1 MDRIYLIIFLVLIG
15 AFIYWYQKNILK
27 FKYNKS
33 NKKTRIKSKSR
44 KSKKKSKSHR
54 SKKLKKSKKSRKLR
68 NNDTEDS
75 DGNIDTDSTDSR
87 ITRKKDKLKKAYH
100 KPHGDTPSL
109 DSLSMGGNSRGTQ
122 ESGDYS
128 LDSASS
134 SDFLSRGK

>member
-33 NKKTRIKSKSR
+33 KKKKRTKSKSR
-44 KSKKKSKSHR
+44 KLKKKSKLHR
-54 SKKLKKSKKSRKLR
+54 SKKLR
-68 NNDTEDS
+68 NHDTEES
-75 DGNIDTDSTDSR
+75 DRQLDTESTDSK
-87 ITRKKDKLKKAYH
+87 ITKKKDKLKKAYH
-100 KPHGDTPSL
+100 KSHGDTPSL
-109 DSLSMGGNSRGTQ
+109 DSLSMGGNSRGTHD
-122 ESGDYS
+122 SGDYS